1 MTEYSDAETYQPEA
15 MKYLCRAIERSR
27 LPHGIIVSSPGD
39 VGEEG
44 LVFRLARFLL
54 CEQPPAPLQPCGAC
68 RSCAMAT
75 HETNPDLFIVRPK
88 GLLRAIKTDD
98 MLGLIQSMQTTSLSG
113 IAKIGVIF
121 QAETLRKESANRF
134 LKTLEEPTGNTYFF
148 LVTTRPERLLP
159 TIKSRCQMIRL
170 LPLNPDVLRDRAAQ
184 ELQLTGDD
192 LELVCA
198 LSRGRWR
205 RAVQLAAHI
214 ETYRTDI
221 SEIAGI
227 LLSRDDA
234 PAGAV
239 VFARRIARQ
248 QKELRKDFEDRMK
261 TELEAKTAELREL
274 DAPVRRSILAELEEQ
289 FKSEQAARERDAK
302 AGLFEALLELW
313 RDVWVYKHI
322 GEQGCLS
329 HAFLAT
335 HIASLAQS
343 YSEHEIIRN
352 LADIELVRGPAVYL
366 NARFD
371 VVFQG
376 LLAHTTGR
384 ITSYIPLRSAIAATG
399 L

>member
-1 MTEYSDAETYQPEA
+1 MTENSGAEIYQPEA

-27 LPHGIIVSSPGD
+27 LPHGIIFSSPGD
-39 VGEEG
+39 VGEDA
-44 LVFRLARFLL
+44 LVFQLARFLL
-54 CEQPPAPLQPCGAC
+54 CEHPPAPMQPCGAC
-68 RSCAMAT
+68 RSCSMAA
-75 HETNPDLFIVRPK
+75 HESHPDLFIVRPK

-134 LKTLEEPTGNTYFF
+134 LKTLEEPTGNTYFI

-159 TIKSRCQMIRL
+159 TIKSRCQIIRL
-170 LPLNPDVLRDRAAQ
+170 LPLNPDVLRERAEQ
-184 ELQLTGDD
+184 ELQLRGED

-227 LLSRDDA
+227 LLSRDDT
-234 PAGAV
+234 PAEAV
-239 VFARRIARQ
+239 AFARRIALQ
-248 QKELRKDFEDRMK
+248 QKAMRKDFEDRMK
-261 TELEAKTAELREL
+261 AELGAKADELREL

-313 RDVWVYKHI
+313 RDVWIYKRI
-322 GEQGCLS
+322 GEQARLS
-329 HAFLAT
+329 HSFLAK
-335 HIASLAQS
+335 HIASLAEL
-343 YSEHEIIRN
+343 YSENEIIRN

-371 VVFQG
+371 IVFQG
-376 LLAHTTGR
+376 LLAHITGR
-384 ITSYIPLRSAIAATG
+384 ISSYVPLRSAIAATG